1 MRTRESDAVHL
12 CGAVDVAAAGDE
24 RQLLSARAGMIVVS
38 AGVAAA
44 PDVPDVPDTPGVAP
58 DAPGADGLF
67 VAIYN
72 GSSAELPF
80 VQELAGRDSRGHLGS
95 GRTTIRMP
103 VPAGEISI
111 LQLQIGPIP
120 AGASDH
126 AEGEGE
132 VVTLVVSADRSAAKP
147 GVVAFVGQAIGA

>member
-12 CGAVDVAAAGDE
+12 SGAVDVAVAGDE

-44 PDVPDVPDTPGVAP
+44 PDVP
-58 DAPGADGLF
+58 GADGPF

-72 GSSAELPF
+72 ASSAELPF
-80 VQELAGRDSRGHLGS
+80 VQELAGRDSRGQLDT
-95 GRTTIRMP
+95 GRTTIRVP
-103 VPAGEISI
+103 VPEGEISI

>member
-1 MRTRESDAVHL
+1 MKRTLESDAVHL
-12 CGAVDVAAAGDE
+12 CGAVDLAAAGDQ

-44 PDVPDVPDTPGVAP
+44 PEVPGAPGVAP
-58 DAPGADGLF
+58 DAPGADGPF

-80 VQELAGRDSRGHLGS
+80 VQELAGRDSRGHLDTGP
-95 GRTTIRMP
+95 TTIAMP
-103 VPAGEISI
+103 VPEGEISI

-126 AEGEGE
+126 DAGEGE
-132 VVTLVVSADRSAAKP
+132 VVTLVVSAERSAAKP